1 MINKLIVLLYA
12 ILIYLTGIGN
22 IPMFLLLLVISIF
35 LIYMGGYFTRPTE
48 EKVAILIYCFVFYV
62 PLLGSVY
69 IKYQENQDIITIKNF
84 LIEHNC
90 RKTDFEIETSSSG
103 ELYNSNIFK
112 CDDFSEELTE
122 KDINFLLNIQN
133 KN

>member
-1 MINKLIVLLYA
+1 MINKLIVILYA

-22 IPMFLLLLVISIF
+22 IPMFLLLLIISIF

-48 EKVAILIYCFVFYV
+48 EKVVICFYCFVLYV
-62 PLLGSVY
+62 PLFGADY
-69 IKYQENQDIITIKNF
+69 IKYLDNQDIITIQNF
-84 LIEHNC
+84 LLEHNC

-112 CDDFSEELTE
+112 CDDFNEELTE
-122 KDINFLLNIQN
+122 HDINFLLNIQN